1 MTEELLVRL
10 LDKVENRYY
19 GKYRAFVEDNKDP
32 ENRGR
37 LRLRIP
43 SVLGKD
49 VVSGWA
55 LPCAPYGGMP
65 DQGFF
70 FIPEETAGVWVEF
83 EEGNLDYPVWVGTF
97 WAKPGGTTEVPKPN
111 KPDGS
116 EESSVQNP
124 ATRKIIKTK
133 KGHTIQLEDKDN
145 DEMIVIRE
153 AVNNH
158 VVTMNKDGIKITD
171 GVSSHEVTLD
181 QNGIKVVDGAN
192 KHEVA
197 LNAQGISIQDGTNQ
211 HKITLAASGISVEA
225 QTGAKVQ
232 LTAAGASVD
241 AGPGIVEVKGS
252 VIKLSASAALPIL
265 RMTDQG
271 IGNLGAPVVMIGP
284 GNPTVLA

>member
-19 GKYRAFVEDNKDP
+19 GKYRGFVEDNKDP

-70 FIPEETAGVWVEF
+70 FIPEEKAGVWAEF

-97 WAKPGGTTEVPKPN
+97 WAKPGGDSEAPKPN
-111 KPDGS
+111 QPDGS
-116 EESSVQNP
+116 EESSVQDP
-124 ATRKIIKTK
+124 PTRKIIKTK

-145 DEMIVIRE
+145 DEMIVVRE

-158 VVTMNKDGIKITD
+158 VVTMNKDGIKITEGIKSHEIVMNAD
-171 GVSSHEVTLD
+171 GVR
-181 QNGIKVVDGAN
+181 IKDGAN
-192 KHEVA
+192 GQEVTM
-197 LNAQGISIQDGTNQ
+197 NADGIMMKDATKNEIQMKTDGFT
-211 HKITLAASGISVEA
+211 IV
-225 QTGAKVQ
+225 AKVPFKIN
-232 LTAAGASVD
+232 AAGQAIT
-241 AGPGIVEVKGS
+241 IVGATIDLNKG
-252 VIKLSASAALPIL
+252 
-265 RMTDQG
+265 
-271 IGNLGAPVVMIGP
+271 
-284 GNPTVLA
+284 